1 MIHATSRSALAA
13 LRERLNGVLA
23 SLPDDGGA
31 SQQTLAGEIYEVA
44 DLFAGQPRL
53 RRALADPSTDAAGRA
68 EFMRSLLADRLSQA
82 AVSLAAD
89 AVSQRWSEPW
99 DLADALDVIGDD
111 TLLAAAEQQRQL
123 DTVEDELF
131 RFERILA
138 ASGELAA
145 TLDERGVA
153 AERRRGLLESLLAGK
168 VNPITMRL
176 LGHAVQSGRK
186 RSLSLAVDDLLQASS
201 LRRARSI
208 ARVVS
213 AAELTPGQTARL
225 SETLTRI
232 YQRPIDVR
240 TAVDPKVRGGLVIRV
255 GDEVI
260 DGSVATRLAAARAA
274 LAG

>member
-44 DLFAGQPRL
+44 DLFASQPRL

-68 EFMRSLLADRLSQA
+68 EFMRSLLGDRLSQA